1 MTISDR
7 RNQDIASE
15 FDLILDKCLDRLNS
29 GHALDNCVGA
39 YPEFV
44 EELEPLLT
52 TASKFHDRSLFMPS
66 ENSKRKGRARLHQTI
81 KEIEFK
87 HNKPK
92 ETLLQWFLGQPK
104 LWIPVTVTILLLFL
118 SFGLAKEFLGTT
130 NDGPATTVIASGTS
144 AENPVSPPIV
154 ADTGVLEIR
163 VTDAPAYDISAV
175 HVTISNIEVH
185 RIDQS
190 NAKNNQEIAEG
201 TGWETA
207 IEESRTF
214 ELLELRGINAV
225 LDSIEFEA
233 GRYDQIRMNI
243 EEVMVTVDDKTIS
256 ARLSGDQ
263 LEVMGSF
270 DIEDSTRT
278 VVTMDF
284 DAAESVLIT
293 SEGKVIFEPVVTVDV
308 FYKPDD
314 SSLADESDNDPSLP
328 SLRSQLSVPPEPQPG
343 FSIFVNRVEMNGD
356 GTFTAHFGYLNSQDT
371 NMTLNRS
378 ELRPADGSVIG
389 NPPSILLAGRHD
401 IAFMATA
408 PVGTNIVWTASAKNT
423 TKSST
428 ALSTYSN

>member
-1 MTISDR
+1 LDR
-7 RNQDIASE
+7 KDQDIASE
-15 FDLILDKCLDRLNS
+15 FDLILDNCLDRLNN
-29 GHALDNCVGA
+29 GHTLDSCLGN

-52 TASKFHDRSLFMPS
+52 TASEFQARSLFMPS
-66 ENSKRKGRARLHQTI
+66 EAARRKGRVRLQQTI
-81 KEIEFK
+81 KEIEWK

-118 SFGLAKEFLGTT
+118 SFGLAKAFLGAT

-144 AENPVSPPIV
+144 SENYTPPPIV
-154 ADTGVLEIR
+154 TDTGVLEIR

-185 RIDQS
+185 RVDQS
-190 NAKNNQEIAEG
+190 NATNNQESAEG

-207 IEESRTF
+207 IEESKTF

-225 LDSIEFEA
+225 LYSIEFEA

-243 EEVMVTVDDKTIS
+243 EEVMVTFDGKTIS

-263 LEVMGSF
+263 LEVTGSF
-270 DIEDSTRT
+270 EIEDSTRT

-284 DAAESVLIT
+284 DAAESVIIT

-308 FYKPDD
+308 VYEPD
-314 SSLADESDNDPSLP
+314 SGLVDESGNDQSLP
-328 SLRSQLSVPPEPQPG
+328 SSRSRLYVPPEPQPG
-343 FSIFVNRVEMNGD
+343 FSIFVNRVEINGD

-371 NMTLNRS
+371 NMALNRS
-378 ELRPADGSVIG
+378 ELCPADGSVIG

-401 IAFMATA
+401 KAFAAIA
-408 PVGTNIVWTASAKNT
+408 PVGTNIVWTASSKNT

-428 ALSTYSN
+428 ALSTYAN